1 MRSVPHWLSILVVAL
16 PLMAAGCS
24 GQPSAASLAPS
35 PEPGVVR
42 AEVMPAATEIILLET
57 LPVQVRL
64 KVEGELP
71 NPCSHLGWYVKP
83 GDDQG
88 RIEVALYADEPTE
101 TACIQ
106 VVASYSEVIPI
117 GAFERGSYA
126 VFLNDQKVEEF
137 VLP

>member
-1 MRSVPHWLSILVVAL
+1 MRSVRHGLLIMVVAL
-16 PLMAAGCS
+16 PLMAAGCG

-42 AEVMPAATEIILLET
+42 TEVTPAATDIVVLET

-71 NPCSHLGWYVKP
+71 NPCSHLAWYVKP

-88 RIEVALYADEPTE
+88 RIEVALYADQSPD

-106 VVASYSEVIPI
+106 VVAPYSESIPI

>member
-1 MRSVPHWLSILVVAL
+1 
-16 PLMAAGCS
+16 MAAGCS

-42 AEVMPAATEIILLET
+42 TEVMPAATEIILLET